1 MTLRPLPSFTSS
13 LDVRSVLLFPISVWM
28 GASSTK
34 VSSVIAAQ
42 TNRVHQ
48 YDIEFIEEE
57 NKNKYLDTSVY
68 CLSGQQQGCSR
79 CRYANKLCCADISHS
94 KSKELIRP
102 KDSTVVTYWEQNR
115 KKSPNGK
122 ITQDPGPQDLSQ
134 GPRMYRLWSYGVIF
148 DKINF
153 VQAYKSQVANHF
165 GLITNRLSIAFP
177 TSKTL
182 FLSQEESPS

>member
-94 KSKELIRP
+94 KSKELIKP

-115 KKSPNGK
+115 KNHPTERSHK
-122 ITQDPGPQDLSQ
+122 IQDPRTSAKDLECTDCGP
-134 GPRMYRLWSYGVIF
+134 M
-148 DKINF
+148 
-153 VQAYKSQVANHF
+153 A
-165 GLITNRLSIAFP
+165 
-177 TSKTL
+177 L
-182 FLSQEESPS
+182 FLIKLISCKHINLKL